1 MHKGRGRD
9 IHVAPETPSQ
19 GMTTFAVV
27 WAGQLASL
35 VGSALTSF
43 ALGVWVFERTGSA
56 TQFAL
61 IGLFN
66 VLPRV
71 LLSPLAGALVD
82 RWDRRRVMI
91 AADVGAALGTAAI
104 FVLSATGLLQVWHI
118 YLITAIGAAFGTV
131 QWPAYA
137 ASTGLL
143 VPERHLGRAN
153 GMVQFARAASEI
165 LAPVAAGF
173 LVQTI
178 RLEGVI
184 AIDLGTFIL
193 AVGTLLVVRFPAHAR
208 ADPGDR
214 GTFWQ
219 EMAFGW
225 TYITARRG
233 LLGLLAFFAAV
244 NFLWGMVGALIA
256 PMILGFA
263 SSDVLGTI
271 VSVAGVGM
279 LAGSLAMSV
288 WGGPRRRIHGVL
300 FFEMLSGACFVL
312 MGLRPSPGGW
322 SIAAGAFGAHVTIAM
337 VYGCNQ
343 AIWQRKVAPGVQGRV
358 FAAQQMLAR
367 STSPLAYLLA
377 GPLAERL
384 FDPWLS
390 AGGWLSGTV
399 GQVVGVGPGR
409 GIGLMFI
416 VMGLLKVAVTVA
428 GYLYPRIRH
437 VEQELPDAVASGV
450 ST

>member
-1 MHKGRGRD
+1 M
-9 IHVAPETPSQ
+9 A
-19 GMTTFAVV
+19 TFAVV
-27 WAGQLASL
+27 WVGQLAS
-35 VGSALTSF
+35 
-43 ALGVWVFERTGSA
+43 
-56 TQFAL
+56 
-61 IGLFN
+61 
-66 VLPRV
+66 
-71 LLSPLAGALVD
+71 LVD

-91 AADVGAALGTAAI
+91 AADAGAALGTAAI
-104 FVLSATGLLQVWHI
+104 LSLSAAGMLQVWHI

-153 GMVQFARAASEI
+153 GMVQLARAGSEI
-165 LAPVAAGF
+165 LAPVMAGF

-184 AIDLGTFIL
+184 AIDMATFAL
-193 AVGTLLVVRFPAHAR
+193 AVGTLLVVRFPAYAR
-208 ADPGDR
+208 SEPGVD

-219 EMAFGW
+219 EMSFGW
-225 TYITARRG
+225 TYIAARRG

-263 SSDVLGTI
+263 SSDVLGII

-300 FFEMLSGACFVL
+300 LFEMLSGVCFVL

-322 SIAAGAFGAHVTIAM
+322 AMIAAGAFGAHVTIAM

-343 AIWQRKVAPGVQGRV
+343 AIWQRKVEPGVQGRV
-358 FAAQQMLAR
+358 FAAQQMMAR

-390 AGGWLSGTV
+390 AGGWLSST
-399 GQVVGVGPGR
+399 VGPGR

-416 VMGLLKVAVTVA
+416 IMGLLKVAVSLA

-437 VEQELPDAVASGV
+437 VEQALPDAVASAL

>member
-1 MHKGRGRD
+1 M
-9 IHVAPETPSQ
+9 A
-19 GMTTFAVV
+19 TFAVV
-27 WAGQLASL
+27 WVGQLAS
-35 VGSALTSF
+35 
-43 ALGVWVFERTGSA
+43 
-56 TQFAL
+56 
-61 IGLFN
+61 
-66 VLPRV
+66 
-71 LLSPLAGALVD
+71 LVD

-91 AADVGAALGTAAI
+91 AADAGAALGTAAI
-104 FVLSATGLLQVWHI
+104 LSLSAAGMLQVWHI

-153 GMVQFARAASEI
+153 GMVQLARAGSEI
-165 LAPVAAGF
+165 LAPVMAGF

-184 AIDLGTFIL
+184 AIDMATFAL
-193 AVGTLLVVRFPAHAR
+193 AVGTLLVVRFPAYAR
-208 ADPGDR
+208 SEPGVD

-219 EMAFGW
+219 EMSFGW
-225 TYITARRG
+225 TYIAARRG

-263 SSDVLGTI
+263 SSDVLGMI

-300 FFEMLSGACFVL
+300 LFEMLSGVCFVL

-322 SIAAGAFGAHVTIAM
+322 AMIAAGAFGAHVTIAM

-343 AIWQRKVAPGVQGRV
+343 AIWQRKVEPGVQGRV
-358 FAAQQMLAR
+358 FAAQQMMAR

-390 AGGWLSGTV
+390 AGGWLSST
-399 GQVVGVGPGR
+399 VGPGR

-416 VMGLLKVAVTVA
+416 IMGLLKVAVSLA

-437 VEQELPDAVASGV
+437 VEQALPDAVASAL